1 MASDPRY
8 RSSGDRGPQAWPRWM
23 IVVVPLLV
31 VVVVAGLW
39 WALIAPEPS
48 GRKEPTP
55 TPLAAGPMAPHASPT
70 PAEGAGGAAMMTAT
84 PTSSTLPGLVP
95 TATSAAGVTPT
106 PEEGA
111 LVAGSF
117 AEGDKV
123 IVTGTEGAG
132 LRMRVGA
139 GTGFDRVKTVDE
151 GTVLEV
157 VGGPKDADNL
167 TWYQVRDSSGAT
179 GWVAGEYIKLQ
190 E

>member
-1 MASDPRY
+1 MTPDPRY
-8 RSSGDRGPQAWPRWM
+8 RSSSDRGPQAWPRWM

-48 GRKEPTP
+48 SRKEATP
-55 TPLAAGPMAPHASPT
+55 TAAAAGSLAPQASPT
-70 PAEGAGGAAMMTAT
+70 PVEGSGGAAMMTAT
-84 PTSSTLPGLVP
+84 PTSATLPGLVP
-95 TATSAAGVTPT
+95 TAATVADVTPT
-106 PEEGA
+106 PAEGELA
-111 LVAGSF
+111 AGSF

-123 IVTGTEGAG
+123 LVTGTEGAG

-139 GTGFDRVKTVDE
+139 GTGYDRVKTVDE

-157 VGGPKDADNL
+157 VGGPKEADNL
-167 TWYQVRDSSGAT
+167 TWYQVRDGSGAT